1 MLSITDLNIRKRL
14 QGLKDFYEG
23 RVNDDDDEENN
34 DCGIDTPPA
43 PTAPQTPMRDI
54 FPPPPDTLR
63 GDDDDDLNSVQRFLL
78 QRPQTKRV
86 AEAIGQELTRT
97 TLQRVTFPEKLTRVF
112 PSSRKTMESFKTI
125 EEEPTSTSEDLEN

>member
-1 MLSITDLNIRKRL
+1 M

-54 FPPPPDTLR
+54 FPPPPDTLSS
-63 GDDDDDLNSVQRFLL
+63 DDDYDLNSVQRFLL
-78 QRPQTKRV
+78 QRPQTERV

-97 TLQRVTFPEKLTRVF
+97 TLQRVTFPEKSTRVF
-112 PSSRKTMESFKTI
+112 PSSRKTMENFETI